1 MPTLSGLPKTKSPRN
16 HYDIY
21 TIFEAPQELYFG
33 DEKQVNVNIVEKVR
47 IQSPEGEKEKC
58 YISPTKRRGVER
70 RCLLWSDA
78 DGQLLMDKLVCGI
91 PNTCCKESCPVCS
104 VYGGLITG
112 ERTFIGRIT
121 HSGGVAILPQITIEK
136 QRAMHPA
143 IMGNFREEVSKEL
156 LGTINK
162 EQNRKKDANK
172 YKKASDLTEPMPYRK
187 EYAQPG
193 LLYPVSNHC
202 LSISSDEF
210 ATVAYA
216 FLMSLNR
223 LGAGNPKG
231 VSFAR
236 AAWDGQEDEP
246 LLVVD
251 EYRVP
256 LGERPIVSPSV
267 SDNATAI
274 GTFIKLAKSVSS
286 NSADKF
292 SRSTG
297 NEALKKLQDAAKVF
311 EQKHLQ
317 A

>member
-1 MPTLSGLPKTKSPRN
+1 
-16 HYDIY
+16 
-21 TIFEAPQELYFG
+21 
-33 DEKQVNVNIVEKVR
+33 
-47 IQSPEGEKEKC
+47 
-58 YISPTKRRGVER
+58 
-70 RCLLWSDA
+70 
-78 DGQLLMDKLVCGI
+78 
-91 PNTCCKESCPVCS
+91 
-104 VYGGLITG
+104 
-112 ERTFIGRIT
+112 
-121 HSGGVAILPQITIEK
+121 
-136 QRAMHPA
+136 MHPA
-143 IMGNFREEVSKEL
+143 LIYKE
-156 LGTINK
+156 
-162 EQNRKKDANK
+162 KDEN
-172 YKKASDLTEPMPYRK
+172 PMPYRK

-210 ATVAYA
+210 GTVAYA

-236 AAWDGQEDEP
+236 AAWDGQEEEP

-274 GTFIKLAKSVSS
+274 GTFIKLAKSVSLDA
-286 NSADKF
+286 ADKF

-297 NEALKKLQDAAKVF
+297 NEALRKLQDAAKVF